1 MYWYGNGVDG
11 WGYGLM
17 AIGMLLFWAAVITGI
32 ILLVRYLG
40 ANSQRHG
47 EIRASGSAENLLAER
62 FARGDIDEEEF
73 TARRAALRR
82 TE

>member
-1 MYWYGNGVDG
+1 MMYWNGNDLGG
-11 WGYGLM
+11 WGYALM
-17 AIGMLLFWAAVITGI
+17 IISMILFWGAVITGI
-32 ILLVRYLG
+32 FLLVRSLG
-40 ANSQRHG
+40 PNSQRHG
-47 EIRASGSAENLLAER
+47 QTSNTAENLLAER